1 MLIKFE
7 IDTSNLD
14 LDIAKLENAISKE
27 MEKTANKIERT
38 AKELAPVDTGDL
50 RRSIHVDGGGLEYDI
65 STNVEYAPYMEYGT
79 SPHIIHGN
87 PWLSWKGQ
95 QFPVKTVHHPGTKAY
110 KYMTK
115 SFDTHT
121 QDLDVRIAN
130 IIEEVL

>member
-7 IDTSNLD
+7 IDTSDLD
-14 LDIAKLENAISKE
+14 FDIAKLEKAISKE
-27 MEKTANKIERT
+27 MKTTARKIERT
-38 AKELAPVDTGDL
+38 AKELVPVHTGDL
-50 RRSIHVDGGGLEYDI
+50 RRSIHVDGSGLEYDV

-79 SPHIIHGN
+79 SPHDIHGN
-87 PWLSWKGQ
+87 PWLSWKKG
-95 QFPVKTVHHPGTKAY
+95 FKVKTVHHPGTKAY